1 MNNITT
7 ANVVRLKKKKKK
19 NHENLAK
26 IYTSYSTLYGNT

>member
-7 ANVVRLKKKKKK
+7 ANVVRLKKKKK